1 MRSLLS
7 IAPLNISRLFLF
19 THSMIVLLS
28 NPVRFPSAR
37 HLWKHGRQSMCIAV
51 FRLQLLLGVF
61 LFEVII
67 TRSTSD
73 IGVYETKSLHEELLV
88 CATIKIDTETLTVV
102 WFGIVQFY
110 RV

>member
-7 IAPLNISRLFLF
+7 IAHLNISRLFLF

-51 FRLQLLLGVF
+51 FRLQLLQGIF
-61 LFEVII
+61 FFEVII

-73 IGVYETKSLHEELLV
+73 LGVYETKSLHEELLV
-88 CATIKIDTETLTVV
+88 CVTIKVHSKPLTIVR
-102 WFGIVQFY
+102 FGIVQFF
-110 RV
+110 